1 VPLNEKQTQAL
12 DTRLGAGID
21 SEVEAEVGASL
32 SAGISAGGSAQSAGT
47 GVGASSTGVVDAGA
61 VTAYAATIS
70 HALRSRLKLE
80 LGLGGFSS
88 SGSAATGGVNVGASL
103 GVGGAL
109 NAGLGASAAVSLKAR
124 LTSSLLAKL
133 ALQVDAAVAATGL
146 PQAEQ
151 LALSARLKQALS
163 DEGQRAVGEAFAADL
178 GYPSAA
184 GAALLAVEVSMPV
197 TSSWHATI
205 DLDTEE
211 EPSGPFVFRIGEV
224 EFRCTVV
231 PGRSGHFG
239 GRTKIRVVGGAGGLS
254 KKLKARNYSGGIT
267 TVRQV
272 LDDILRESGESLSS
286 QSDPSIL
293 GRQLN
298 SWHRTEQE
306 ANRALTMLCDK
317 VGANWRVLRDGTIW
331 IGVDTWPEVAPD
343 GELIDEDW
351 ADGVITVSS
360 DNPTGV
366 PGVTISGQQI
376 EQVVHRMDRQGI
388 RSDFY
393 ARSPKSILNRF
404 LRPLRTE
411 IDYTKKYRC
420 RVSAQNSDRTL
431 QLVPDDPKMKGQG
444 LDRVPIR
451 VGLPGMKIFVESGA
465 RCNLGFENGD
475 PSQPYA
481 TDWDEDCP
489 LLRWELNGAKG
500 AIAGVGA
507 VVETIFPYTPAP
519 LPGPQGALPLKIYG
533 VLTTGNANG
542 RV

>member
-21 SEVEAEVGASL
+21 SDVEAEVGAALGS
-32 SAGISAGGSAQSAGT
+32 GVSAGGAAQSTGT
-47 GVGASSTGVVDAGA
+47 GVGASSTGVVDPAA
-61 VTAYAATIS
+61 ATAYAATIS

-80 LGLGGFSS
+80 LGLGGFAS

-109 NAGLGASAAVSLKAR
+109 NSGMGASAAVALKGQ
-124 LTSSLLAKL
+124 LTTSLLARIG
-133 ALQVDAAVAATGL
+133 LQVDAAVGATGL
-146 PQAEQ
+146 PQAER
-151 LALSARLKQALS
+151 LALSARLKQALA
-163 DEGQRAVGEAFAADL
+163 DEGQRAVGSAFGADL

-184 GAALLAVEVSMPV
+184 GAPILVVEVTMPS
-197 TSSWHATI
+197 TSAWHATLDI
-205 DLDTEE
+205 DTEE
-211 EPSGPFVFRIGEV
+211 EPSGPFVFRIGAV
-224 EFRCTVV
+224 EFRGTVV

-239 GRTKIRVVGGAGGLS
+239 GRTKLRVVGGAGGLS

-272 LDDILRESGESLSS
+272 LDDILRESGEALSS
-286 QSDPSIL
+286 QADAGIL
-293 GRQLN
+293 GRQIPA
-298 SWHRTEQE
+298 WHRTEQE
-306 ANRALTMLCDK
+306 TNRALTMLCDK

-331 IGVDTWPEVAPD
+331 VGIDTWPEVTPE
-343 GELIDEDW
+343 GELVDEDW

-360 DNPTGV
+360 DDATGV

-376 EQVVHRMDRQGI
+376 EQVVHRMDRSGI
-388 RSDFY
+388 RTDFY
-393 ARSPKSILNRF
+393 ARSPKSMLSKF

-420 RVSAQNSDRTL
+420 RVAAQNADRTL

-451 VGLPGMKIFVESGA
+451 VGLPGFKILAKPGA

-481 TDWDEDCP
+481 TDWDENSD
-489 LLRWELNGAKG
+489 LVSIELKDALGAL
-500 AIAGVGA
+500 ARVGST
-507 VVETIFPYTPAP
+507 VECFLPYTPAP
-519 LPGPQGALPLKIYG
+519 LPGPPGALPLKING
-533 VLTTGNANG
+533 IVVTGNPNG
-542 RV
+542 RG